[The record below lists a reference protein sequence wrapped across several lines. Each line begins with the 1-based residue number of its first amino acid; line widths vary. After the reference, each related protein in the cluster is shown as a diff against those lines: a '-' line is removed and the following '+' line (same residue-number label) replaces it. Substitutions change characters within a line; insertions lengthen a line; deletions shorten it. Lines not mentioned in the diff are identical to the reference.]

1 MWRRVRPP
9 RKSWSFPAL
18 QNLFRA
24 TSSRAKERW
33 FWAASVT
40 HSIRRETSTDSFTLA
55 KINPS
60 LFVPPKVGWHVDW
73 PIDDSIVFSIMNAS
87 NFNASGLLMKSFWR
101 FLNSGWFVKM
111 LHICGFSPQAWAP
124 SPPAVTSQECVS
136 QDTEWGNISEAVI
149 RLFKQPKLLFK
160 LKVNKLV

>member
-1 MWRRVRPP
+1 MKSETGKKKLELPCPAKSLPGHIVSSQ
-9 RKSWSFPAL
+9 RKVILSGVSDTFN
-18 QNLFRA
+18 Q
-24 TSSRAKERW
+24 ERDKQRQL
-33 FWAASVT
+33 
-40 HSIRRETSTDSFTLA
+40 HSCQDKPF
-55 KINPS
+55 
-60 LFVPPKVGWHVDW
+60 LFVPPQVGWHVDW
-73 PIDDSIVFSIMNAS
+73 PIDEFILVFSIMNAS

-149 RLFKQPKLLFK
+149 RLFKQLKLLFK